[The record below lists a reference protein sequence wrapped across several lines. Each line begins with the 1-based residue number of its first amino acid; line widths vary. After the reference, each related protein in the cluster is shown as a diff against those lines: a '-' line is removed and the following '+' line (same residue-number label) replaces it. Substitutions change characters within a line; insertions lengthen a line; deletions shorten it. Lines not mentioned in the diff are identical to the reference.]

1 MTRLMTDAPPPAR
14 LYLVAPAGLDPAALA
29 AALDAGD
36 VACALLRG
44 VDAASRDVVAAV
56 QDRNVAALVPDDPK
70 LAVRLDAD
78 GVHVAQGGSVTAKR
92 RQLGPDR
99 IAGACCGR
107 SRHEAMLAGEAGADY
122 VAFSGRD
129 ADPAAAADPEILRWW
144 QVMMTVPCVAMGDVR
159 LDEVGDLAR
168 AGADFVA
175 LERAVWT
182 HPDGPA
188 AAVADANRR
197 LAEANAG

>member
-1 MTRLMTDAPPPAR
+1 MTGNMTEEPAPAR
-14 LYLVAPAGLDPAALA
+14 LYLIVPTGIDADYLA

-44 VDAASRDVVAAV
+44 VDWVHGELVATAQRRD
-56 QDRNVAALVPDDPK
+56 VAALVPDDAK

-78 GVHVAQGGSVTAKR
+78 GVHVAPGGSVTATR
-92 RQLGPDR
+92 RTLGKDR
-99 IAGACCGR
+99 IVGAACGN

-122 VAFSGRD
+122 VAFSGRGDD
-129 ADPAAAADPEILRWW
+129 AAAAADPEILQWW
-144 QVMMTVPCVAMGDVR
+144 QVMMTVPCVAMGDIG
-159 LDEVGDLAR
+159 LAEVGDLAR

-175 LERAVWT
+175 LERAVWA

-188 AAVADANRR
+188 AAVADANRQ
-197 LAEANAG
+197 LAEVNAS